1 MYPFSLQAIHFSLDS
16 LFLQPSRCVSVARGL
31 WKEEEIWD
39 LNNYIRTWSC
49 SNWKRPVGREMDSLQ
64 PEIAVSVFCAWV
76 RIWKGLSNYW
86 GRSLILFLHFCN
98 ILRYSIPQRS
108 SSCYLLNSN
117 VYKKVHR
124 RIKIRI
130 LNESH
135 FEKGILCMIKE
146 FLDIMRFWER
156 RLVEFKNTI
165 YLLICWALW
174 RHRTLDWNRLYWQ
187 YIFDFDQSPFSNP
200 WDVELF

>member
-76 RIWKGLSNYW
+76 RIWKGYPTIEDVHLYYFFIFATYCDTRFHKGVVRAICWIWMFTKKYTGESKYEFLM
-86 GRSLILFLHFCN
+86 RAIL
-98 ILRYSIPQRS
+98 
-108 SSCYLLNSN
+108 
-117 VYKKVHR
+117 K
-124 RIKIRI
+124 
-130 LNESH
+130 
-135 FEKGILCMIKE
+135 KE
-146 FLDIMRFWER
+146 FSAW
-156 RLVEFKNTI
+156 
-165 YLLICWALW
+165 
-174 RHRTLDWNRLYWQ
+174 
-187 YIFDFDQSPFSNP
+187 
-200 WDVELF
+200 